1 MSELRGGV
9 VVVDGVRSPVLRA
22 GPEDAA
28 EAVVFVHGNPGGGE
42 DWQDLVQR
50 TGAFARAIA
59 PDMPGFA
66 KADRPRDFRYDVP
79 GYAHHLHGVL
89 EELGVERAHLVL
101 HDFGGPWGL
110 HWAAEH
116 PEAVASITLVNTGVL
131 TGFRWHYL
139 ARIWRTP
146 VLGELFQATTTE
158 RGLRLALRHGNPRG
172 LPEPFLRRTFDHI
185 DRGTKR
191 AVLKL
196 YRATPADA
204 MEPVIPALR
213 EEVQVP
219 VLVVWGMHDPYLS
232 FALAER
238 QRQIWP
244 DARIEQLPESGHWP
258 MADDPEGL
266 AGFVVPFLRE
276 NAAPAARATSR
287 SSAEPASH

>member
-1 MSELRGGV
+1 VPDGSPQLKGGV

-22 GPEDAA
+22 GPDDAT

-42 DWQDLVQR
+42 DWQDLVLR
-50 TGAFARAIA
+50 TGEFARAIA

-66 KADRPRDFRYDVP
+66 KADRPKDFRYDVL
-79 GYAHHLHGVL
+79 GYSHHLQGVL

-116 PEAVASITLVNTGVL
+116 PDRVASITLVNTGVL
-131 TGFRWHYL
+131 IGYRWHYL

-146 VLGELFQATTTE
+146 VLGEIFQAITTE
-158 RGLRLALRHGNPRG
+158 RGLRIALRHGNPRG

-196 YRATPADA
+196 YRATPAAA
-204 MEPVIPALR
+204 MGPLVPVLR
-213 EEVQVP
+213 EECPVP
-219 VLVVWGMHDPYLS
+219 VLVVWGMHDPYLP
-232 FALAER
+232 FAQAEA
-238 QRQIWP
+238 QRQVWP
-244 DARIEQLPESGHWP
+244 HCRIEQLPESGHWP

-276 NAAPAARATSR
+276 QNVA
-287 SSAEPASH
+287 